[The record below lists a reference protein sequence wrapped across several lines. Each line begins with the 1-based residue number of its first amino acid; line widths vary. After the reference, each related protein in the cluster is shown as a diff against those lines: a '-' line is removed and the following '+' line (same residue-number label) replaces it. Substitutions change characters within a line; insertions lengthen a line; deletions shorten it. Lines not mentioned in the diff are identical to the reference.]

1 MLQMKAANCLRKVL
15 ACLPIWSLCMLAACA
30 APHYGNRSIRSDGI
44 GPPPLVR
51 LHDVAFPLL
60 VAAAD
65 WCSMD
70 QEPTYGFLI
79 LEIKPPNGQT
89 DVEGKHGVSV
99 VYVHPQSPA
108 ASAGVMPGD
117 HLTRINERTVG
128 GMSAEEVSQLIRR
141 MTVIVDPSVKT
152 LMPRV

>member
-1 MLQMKAANCLRKVL
+1 MKSLNLSRRL
-15 ACLPIWSLCMLAACA
+15 LTWWSLWQLCFLAACTT
-30 APHYGNRSIRSDGI
+30 PHYDVRSIPSDGI

-65 WCSMD
+65 WCVVE

-79 LEIKPPNGQT
+79 MEIGLSKGESGAE
-89 DVEGKHGVSV
+89 VGRGVSV

-108 ASAGVMPGD
+108 ASAGLMPGD
-117 HLTRINERTVG
+117 QLIRVNKRPVDG
-128 GMSAEEVSQLIRR
+128 FRAEEVSQLIRR
-141 MTVIVDPSVKT
+141 MTVARIQP
-152 LMPRV
+152 LQ